1 MVVASPQKGPCY
13 DENVIIQEVS
23 GAPRR
28 LSALVGC
35 PASPSPL
42 LARRKERRIFIEKA
56 ARAAPFR
63 AEIKFLPA
71 IGLGMAEIL
80 TLGLQQAGFL
90 PHAHVIAPDAA
101 PQDLLVRQYT

>member
-13 DENVIIQEVS
+13 DENVIIEAVS

-28 LSALVGC
+28 LSALVGG
-35 PASPSPL
+35 PAAPSPL

-71 IGLGMAEIL
+71 IGLGKAEIL
-80 TLGLQQAGFL
+80 ALGLQQAGFRSEEHTSEL
-90 PHAHVIAPDAA
+90 
-101 PQDLLVRQYT
+101 QSRENL